1 MNIIIIKFIS
11 NLYFLYGIQD
21 RHISTSFSLNNQG
34 DLNVSISIV
43 MCYVLY
49 ICSHYLVILKC
60 QLVLC
65 LYFNNSFGCT
75 VCSSKTSLSVL
86 SVHQQCH
93 LVLCMFFIICV
104 RCSVSTS
111 IIAVM
116 ALFVLSH
123 IYVFFP
129 YLSLN
134 SICTLTIAV
143 DNLS

>member
-11 NLYFLYGIQD
+11 NIYFLYGIQG
-21 RHISTSFSLNNQG
+21 RYISTSFSLNNQG

-49 ICSHYLVILKC
+49 ICSRYLVILKC

-65 LYFNNSFGCT
+65 LYFNKSSGCT
-75 VCSSKTSLSVL
+75 VCTSTTSLSVL

-123 IYVFFP
+123 IYVFFFP
-129 YLSLN
+129 FVVKL
-134 SICTLTIAV
+134 CTLIIAV
-143 DNLS
+143 NNLS